1 MENESAANQCD
12 ALLSALEEVNSDY
25 QVLFTLP
32 NSDTNGRVI
41 SAKVKDYVTSN
52 PDRAFAVC
60 SLGKRRYYS
69 ALKYA
74 SAVVGNSSSG
84 IIEAPILRLRLL
96 ILVIGKKVE
105 LVVKVL
111 LMYLLFIRILKRFIA
126 SAFL

>member
-84 IIEAPILRLRLL
+84 IIDNSSLFFAIDYF
-96 ILVIGKKVE
+96 
-105 LVVKVL
+105 VVDS
-111 LMYLLFIRILKRFIA
+111 LFYFTAFTALKDIESKNA
-126 SAFL
+126 NNK